1 MIRERSYNMENK
13 LPVTQCQ
20 YCGSRDIGEGWQHG
34 KALVTFRKRG
44 FAISSADSAEPSS
57 TNVSLSPRSINKQI
71 EPAVQ

>member
-1 MIRERSYNMENK
+1 MENK

-34 KALVTFRKRG
+34 EAIA

>member
-1 MIRERSYNMENK
+1 MENK

-34 KALVTFRKRG
+34 EALVTSASVACQEIA